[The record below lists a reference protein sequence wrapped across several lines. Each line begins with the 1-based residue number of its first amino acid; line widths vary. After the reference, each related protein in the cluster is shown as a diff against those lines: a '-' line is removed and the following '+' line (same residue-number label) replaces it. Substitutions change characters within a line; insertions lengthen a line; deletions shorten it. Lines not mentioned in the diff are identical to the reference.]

1 MTTRE
6 LLYIKTIAD
15 EGSMTRAAQKLF
27 VTQPSLSHCV
37 MNIEQQLGT
46 RLFTRTSGGLVL
58 TYAGEKYYR
67 MACEVLRVYAA
78 FESEISEERALAQGR
93 VTVGSPIIWATTAPA
108 ADAARVPQGAS
119 GHRSAHL
126 RGDDRSGGAQPAQ
139 RQAGILPFCTRG
151 RTTA

>member
-93 VTVGSPIIWATTAPA
+93 VTVGITNYLATTHLPRMLPA
-108 ADAARVPQGAS
+108 FHRDIRASKCASVRRRPIRWSAAC
-119 GHRSAHL
+119 SA
-126 RGDDRSGGAQPAQ
+126 
-139 RQAGILPFCTRG
+139 AGWILPFCTRG

>member
-46 RLFTRTSGGLVL
+46 RLFTRASGGLVL

-67 MACEVLRVYAA
+67 MKCCASTRRLNPKSAKSARWLRAA
-78 FESEISEERALAQGR
+78 
-93 VTVGSPIIWATTAPA
+93 
-108 ADAARVPQGAS
+108 
-119 GHRSAHL
+119 
-126 RGDDRSGGAQPAQ
+126 
-139 RQAGILPFCTRG
+139 
-151 RTTA
+151 

>member
-46 RLFTRTSGGLVL
+46 RLFTRTSGGLML

-93 VTVGSPIIWATTAPA
+93 VTVGITNYLATTHLPRMLPRSIGSIRASKCASVRRRPIRWSA
-108 ADAARVPQGAS
+108 ACSAAGW
-119 GHRSAHL
+119 
-126 RGDDRSGGAQPAQ
+126 
-139 RQAGILPFCTRG
+139 ILPFCTRG

>member
-46 RLFTRTSGGLVL
+46 RLFTRTSGGW
-58 TYAGEKYYR
+58 
-67 MACEVLRVYAA
+67 C
-78 FESEISEERALAQGR
+78 
-93 VTVGSPIIWATTAPA
+93 
-108 ADAARVPQGAS
+108 
-119 GHRSAHL
+119 
-126 RGDDRSGGAQPAQ
+126 
-139 RQAGILPFCTRG
+139 
-151 RTTA
+151 

>member
-78 FESEISEERALAQGR
+78 FESEINEERA
-93 VTVGSPIIWATTAPA
+93 A
-108 ADAARVPQGAS
+108 ADEAAVVADE
-119 GHRSAHL
+119 AAE
-126 RGDDRSGGAQPAQ
+126 DKAAE
-139 RQAGILPFCTRG
+139 
-151 RTTA
+151 

>member
-46 RLFTRTSGGLVL
+46 RLFTRTSGGLVRL
-58 TYAGEKYYR
+58 MRAKNITAWPAKCCASMQR
-67 MACEVLRVYAA
+67 LNPKSAKSARWLRAA
-78 FESEISEERALAQGR
+78 
-93 VTVGSPIIWATTAPA
+93 
-108 ADAARVPQGAS
+108 
-119 GHRSAHL
+119 
-126 RGDDRSGGAQPAQ
+126 
-139 RQAGILPFCTRG
+139 
-151 RTTA
+151 

>member
-46 RLFTRTSGGLVL
+46 PVVHAHFRR
-58 TYAGEKYYR
+58 
-67 MACEVLRVYAA
+67 
-78 FESEISEERALAQGR
+78 
-93 VTVGSPIIWATTAPA
+93 
-108 ADAARVPQGAS
+108 ADADLCGRKILPHGL
-119 GHRSAHL
+119 RSAARL
-126 RGDDRSGGAQPAQ
+126 RGV
-139 RQAGILPFCTRG
+139 
-151 RTTA
+151 

>member
-46 RLFTRTSGGLVL
+46 RLFTRFLFHQS
-58 TYAGEKYYR
+58 Y
-67 MACEVLRVYAA
+67 LRAKNITAWPAKCCASTRRLNPKSAKSARWLRAA
-78 FESEISEERALAQGR
+78 
-93 VTVGSPIIWATTAPA
+93 
-108 ADAARVPQGAS
+108 
-119 GHRSAHL
+119 
-126 RGDDRSGGAQPAQ
+126 
-139 RQAGILPFCTRG
+139 
-151 RTTA
+151 

>member
-78 FESEISEERALAQGR
+78 FESEISEERALAQPRDRRHHQLSGDD
-93 VTVGSPIIWATTAPA
+93 APA

-119 GHRSAHL
+119 GH
-126 RGDDRSGGAQPAQ
+126 
-139 RQAGILPFCTRG
+139 
-151 RTTA
+151 